1 MIGGEVRNQHERL
14 AGTLYVVVD
23 PQTIDIDLRHVVL
36 SVDAEATQHPPA
48 ASERTGAS
56 RRRPRS

>member
-36 SVDAEATQHPPA
+36 SVDAEATL
-48 ASERTGAS
+48 ASARRVGADGC
-56 RRRPRS
+56 